1 MLFSLLTG
9 YTEKEF
15 INIYNE
21 GVRNDQE
28 SMYGNKLYNND
39 KHSGRTNLEAWA
51 PADNNI
57 KNLIGRR
64 AA

>member
-1 MLFSLLTG
+1 MRLMLFSLLTG

-28 SMYGNKLYNND
+28 SLCTYINNQF
-39 KHSGRTNLEAWA
+39 
-51 PADNNI
+51 
-57 KNLIGRR
+57 
-64 AA
+64 